1 MNAEHE
7 RRNGGERR
15 QYDRAIPIWME
26 RGVHR
31 DCRILEM
38 TEEKMTDFSLLIF
51 EPKNLTFAVINCIF

>member
-7 RRNGGERR
+7 RRNGKERR

-31 DCRILEM
+31 DRRILEM
-38 TEEKMTDFSLLIF
+38 TEEKMSDFSLLIF
-51 EPKNLTFAVINCIF
+51 ESYLKPAGKDL